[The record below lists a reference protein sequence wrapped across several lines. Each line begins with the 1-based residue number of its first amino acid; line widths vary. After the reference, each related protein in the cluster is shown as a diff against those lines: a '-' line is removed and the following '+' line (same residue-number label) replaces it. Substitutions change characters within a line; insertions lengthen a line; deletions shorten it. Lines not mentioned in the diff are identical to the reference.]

1 MNLLDFQAYQLIGR
15 GDFVQFLDNV
25 GLDLGIEEVS
35 DKNPFRSE
43 LEGHSAIQDVLPD
56 GNIEDLQVTQYE

>member
-43 LEGHSAIQDVLPD
+43 LEGHSAILPD
-56 GNIEDLQVTQYE
+56 E